1 MAKGVNI
8 DDFPF
13 SGLEIIRSEV
23 SDLTNPGQWL
33 YFGTIPSK
41 RIAINRTYKIH
52 ESLLPYKF

>member
-23 SDLTNPGQWL
+23 SDLTNPGHWL
-33 YFGTIPSK
+33 YFRTIPSK